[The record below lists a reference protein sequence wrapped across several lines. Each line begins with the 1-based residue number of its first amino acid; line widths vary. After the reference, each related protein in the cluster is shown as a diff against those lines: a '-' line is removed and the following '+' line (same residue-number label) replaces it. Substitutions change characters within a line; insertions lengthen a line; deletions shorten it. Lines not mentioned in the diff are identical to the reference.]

1 MVEPENKLVYRG
13 DTGVDPIV
21 DRRMKALSELGLL
34 AAQTTPVF
42 EEATQTAAH
51 LLEVPICILGFL
63 DRDRHVF
70 KSAVGLSRLG
80 LMNPLAQERQLPI
93 HESFCTQVVETS
105 QIVNVGDTH
114 THPAFTNSVLVQ
126 RYGIRAY
133 LGVPLIDSCGLCLG
147 AIAVMDL
154 EPRTFSIQQMKFL
167 ELMARWSMSEFERNR
182 LLKMQQIEPME
193 RQAIEIAPQAIAPVS
208 KISFAAPTTSP
219 EALSIIQVK
228 LKLLEQLTQELRTPL
243 TSILGMANVVG
254 REIYGPLTT
263 KQKEYLEIIQ
273 NSGRYLLSLV
283 NEVSHL
289 GVIEECSAALNL
301 TTVDIEML
309 CQQVLNTLDEV
320 AKRKEQKL
328 RLSLE
333 PAKSRMWVLD
343 KDKVRQLVYHLI
355 SSMIQAATSGS
366 AIRIHISYKGD
377 STVDKVGGTPD
388 RKNYLNLAISVSHP
402 WLGEGLTPVDPY
414 LGQIPVLNGSHAASE
429 RQETRGKRLTHENI
443 DGGEADTTEL
453 VHVNSFNRSCES
465 LRLLLSRALAELH
478 GGQIDILGTPESGYR
493 YVVSLPELTLAP
505 ASAEI

>member
-1 MVEPENKLVYRG
+1 MVEPENKLVCRG
-13 DTGVDPIV
+13 DAGVDPMI

-34 AAQTTPVF
+34 EAQTTPVF

-63 DRDRHVF
+63 DRNRHVF

-105 QIVNVGDTH
+105 QIVNVGNTRA
-114 THPAFTNSVLVQ
+114 HPAFANSVLVQ
-126 RYGIRAY
+126 RYGVLAY
-133 LGVPLIDSCGLCLG
+133 LGVPLIDSSGLCLG

-154 EPRTFSIQQMKFL
+154 EPRNFSIQQMKFL

-182 LLKMQQIEPME
+182 LLKMQQLEPLE
-193 RQAIEIAPQAIAPVS
+193 QRAIEIAPQILNPVPA
-208 KISFAAPTTSP
+208 ISFSPPTALP
-219 EALSIIQVK
+219 EALSIVQVK

-283 NEVSHL
+283 NEVSQL
-289 GVIEECSAALNL
+289 GVVEEYSLSLNL

-333 PAKSRMWVLD
+333 PAKTRMWVLD
-343 KDKVRQLVYHLI
+343 KDKVRQLIYHLI

-366 AIRIHISYKGD
+366 AIRIHISYKGN
-377 STVDKVGGTPD
+377 STADRVGQS
-388 RKNYLNLAISVSHP
+388 NLLNLAISVSHP

-414 LGQIPVLNGSHAASE
+414 LGQVSAFHAARSGDE
-429 RQETRGKRLTHENI
+429 RQESKSKRLMHEH
-443 DGGEADTTEL
+443 DDRGEDKTEL
-453 VHVNSFNRSCES
+453 VNVNSFNRSCES

-493 YVVSLPELTLAP
+493 YVVSLPELTLAQ
-505 ASAEI
+505 ANTEI

>member
-1 MVEPENKLVYRG
+1 MVEPENKLVCRG
-13 DTGVDPIV
+13 DTGVDPMI

-34 AAQTTPVF
+34 EAQTTPVF

-63 DRDRHVF
+63 DRNRHVF

-80 LMNPLAQERQLPI
+80 LMNQLAQERQLPI

-105 QIVNVGDTH
+105 QIVNVGDTSA
-114 THPAFTNSVLVQ
+114 HPAFANSVLVQ

-133 LGVPLIDSCGLCLG
+133 LGVPLIDSSGLCLG

-154 EPRTFSIQQMKFL
+154 EPRNFSIQQMKFL

-182 LLKMQQIEPME
+182 LLKMQPLEPLE
-193 RQAIEIAPQAIAPVS
+193 RRAIESASPVLSSAPA
-208 KISFAAPTTSP
+208 ISFSPPTALP
-219 EALSIIQVK
+219 EALSIVQVK

-283 NEVSHL
+283 NEVSQL
-289 GVIEECSAALNL
+289 GVVEEYSLSLNL

-343 KDKVRQLVYHLI
+343 KDKVRQLIYHLI

-366 AIRIHISYKGD
+366 AIRIHISYKSN
-377 STVDKVGGTPD
+377 STVARMSETVGQS
-388 RKNYLNLAISVSHP
+388 NLLNLAISVSHP

-414 LGQIPVLNGSHAASE
+414 LGQIPAFNSSRVGDE
-429 RQETRGKRLTHENI
+429 RQEAKGKRSMHEN
-443 DGGEADTTEL
+443 DDSGETDTTEL
-453 VHVNSFNRSCES
+453 VNVNSFNRSCES

-493 YVVSLPELTLAP
+493 YVVSLPELTLAQVN
-505 ASAEI
+505 AEI

>member
-1 MVEPENKLVYRG
+1 MVEPENKLVCRG
-13 DTGVDPIV
+13 DTGGDSIV
-21 DRRMKALSELGLL
+21 ERRMKALSELGLL
-34 AAQTTPVF
+34 EAKTTPVF

-63 DRDRHVF
+63 DRNRHVF

-80 LMNPLAQERQLPI
+80 LMNQLAQERQLPI
-93 HESFCTQVVETS
+93 HESFCTQVVEMS
-105 QIVNVGDTH
+105 QVINVSDTH
-114 THPAFTNSVLVQ
+114 AHPTFTNSILVQ

-133 LGVPLIDSCGLCLG
+133 LGAPLIDSSGLCLG

-154 EPRTFSIQQMKFL
+154 ESRTFSIQQMKFL

-182 LLKMQQIEPME
+182 LLKIQQLEPIE
-193 RQAIEIAPQAIAPVS
+193 RQTIDLAPPALNPAPA
-208 KISFAAPTTSP
+208 ISFSPPTASP

-283 NEVSHL
+283 NEISHL
-289 GVIEECSAALNL
+289 GVMEECSVSLNL

-309 CQQVLNTLDEV
+309 CQQVLTTLDEA

-333 PAKSRMWVLD
+333 PAKGRMWVLD
-343 KDKVRQLVYHLI
+343 KDKVRQLLYHLI

-366 AIRIHISYKGD
+366 AIRIHISSRSD
-377 STVDKVGGTPD
+377 S
-388 RKNYLNLAISVSHP
+388 LNLAISVSHP

-414 LGQIPVLNGSHAASE
+414 MGQMPFLNGSHNGGE
-429 RQETRGKRLTHENI
+429 RQEASGKRLTDENG
-443 DGGEADTTEL
+443 DSADAESTEL
-453 VHVNSFNRSCES
+453 VSVNSFNRSCES

-493 YVVSLPELTLAP
+493 YVVSLPELALAP
-505 ASAEI
+505 VNSEF

>member
-1 MVEPENKLVYRG
+1 
-13 DTGVDPIV
+13 
-21 DRRMKALSELGLL
+21 
-34 AAQTTPVF
+34 
-42 EEATQTAAH
+42 
-51 LLEVPICILGFL
+51 
-63 DRDRHVF
+63 
-70 KSAVGLSRLG
+70 
-80 LMNPLAQERQLPI
+80 
-93 HESFCTQVVETS
+93 
-105 QIVNVGDTH
+105 
-114 THPAFTNSVLVQ
+114 
-126 RYGIRAY
+126 
-133 LGVPLIDSCGLCLG
+133 
-147 AIAVMDL
+147 MDL
-154 EPRTFSIQQMKFL
+154 EPRNFSIQQMKFL

-182 LLKMQQIEPME
+182 LLKMQQIEPLE
-193 RQAIEIAPQAIAPVS
+193 RQTIDLIPAIAPIPA
-208 KISFAAPTTSP
+208 ISFLPATASP

-289 GVIEECSAALNL
+289 GVMEECSASLNL

-343 KDKVRQLVYHLI
+343 KEKVRQLVYHLI

-366 AIRIHISYKGD
+366 AIRIHISYKSD
-377 STVDKVGGTPD
+377 S
-388 RKNYLNLAISVSHP
+388 LNLAISVSHP

-414 LGQIPVLNGSHAASE
+414 MSQIPAFDGSHAGGE
-429 RQETRGKRLTHENI
+429 RREARGKRLTQEHS
-443 DGGEADTTEL
+443 DLREAEATEL
-453 VHVNSFNRSCES
+453 VNVNSFNRSCES

-478 GGQIDILGTPESGYR
+478 GCQIDILGTPESGYR
-493 YVVSLPELTLAP
+493 YVVSLPELALAQV
-505 ASAEI
+505 SSEV

>member
-1 MVEPENKLVYRG
+1 MVEPENKLVCRG
-13 DTGVDPIV
+13 DTGVDPMI
-21 DRRMKALSELGLL
+21 DRRMKALLELGLL
-34 AAQTTPVF
+34 EAQTTPVF

-63 DRDRHVF
+63 DRNRHVF

-105 QIVNVGDTH
+105 QIVNVGNTRA
-114 THPAFTNSVLVQ
+114 HPAFTNSVLVQ
-126 RYGIRAY
+126 RYGILAY
-133 LGVPLIDSCGLCLG
+133 LEVPLIDSSGLCLG

-154 EPRTFSIQQMKFL
+154 EPRNFSIQQMKFL

-182 LLKMQQIEPME
+182 LLKMQQLEPLE
-193 RQAIEIAPQAIAPVS
+193 QRAIEVAPQILNPAPA
-208 KISFAAPTTSP
+208 ISFSPPTALP
-219 EALSIIQVK
+219 EALSIVQVK

-283 NEVSHL
+283 NEVSQL
-289 GVIEECSAALNL
+289 GVVEEYSLSLNL

-343 KDKVRQLVYHLI
+343 KDKVRQLIYHLI

-366 AIRIHISYKGD
+366 AIRIHISYKGN
-377 STVDKVGGTPD
+377 STLDRVGEMMGQS
-388 RKNYLNLAISVSHP
+388 NLLNLAISVSHP

-414 LGQIPVLNGSHAASE
+414 LGQISTFHAARTGDE
-429 RQETRGKRLTHENI
+429 RQESKSKRSMHEH
-443 DGGEADTTEL
+443 DDREEDKTEL
-453 VHVNSFNRSCES
+453 VNVNSFNRSCES

-493 YVVSLPELTLAP
+493 YVVSLPELTLAQ
-505 ASAEI
+505 ANTEI